1 VQFDPRRRTVLVP
14 IDVELDLGATGKGM
28 AADRA
33 SLAATSAAGC
43 AVLVSV
49 GGDIAVAGPA
59 RPGGWEV
66 RIADDHS
73 HDPDGDG
80 PVVAIASGGLAT
92 SSTTVRRWNR
102 GGVAVHHIIDPRT
115 GRPASPRWRTVS
127 VAAASCAQANAAS
140 TAAVVLGA
148 EAVTWLTER
157 ALPARLVHL
166 DGTVTTV
173 AGWPAD
179 AEELVG

>member
-1 VQFDPRRRTVLVP
+1 VRRPRLRRGRHRRR
-14 IDVELDLGATGKGM
+14 
-28 AADRA
+28 R
-33 SLAATSAAGC
+33 S
-43 AVLVSV
+43 
-49 GGDIAVAGPA
+49 
-59 RPGGWEV
+59 EV

-73 HDPDGDG
+73 PDPDGDG